1 MSEVTQFPIEDT
13 EYCTPAQAAEI
24 RAMRDDG
31 WKEFEPIPNRQ
42 VTQADLDAQSPWMA
56 YVEFHRRLNNTQGQE
71 SEE

>member
-1 MSEVTQFPIEDT
+1 MKHEVDYDIFDT
-13 EYCTPAQAAEI
+13 EYCTPQQAAEI